1 MVRYNY
7 SMKVCL
13 TTFMTTE
20 IGETLEKKNQKKMK
34 NKKSYLL

>member
-1 MVRYNY
+1 MLDNF
-7 SMKVCL
+7 
-13 TTFMTTE
+13 FMATE